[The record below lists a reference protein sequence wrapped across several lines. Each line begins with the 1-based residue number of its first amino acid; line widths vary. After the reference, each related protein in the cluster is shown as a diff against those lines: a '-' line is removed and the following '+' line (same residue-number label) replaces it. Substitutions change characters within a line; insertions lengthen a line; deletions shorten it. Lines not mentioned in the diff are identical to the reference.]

1 MEKYKNNLKV
11 KITNTTTIITLLA
24 ISMIV
29 TIVGVKYS
37 NRIELTQLQANSN
50 SQMMGYIIHTQQN
63 KTIVIDGGT
72 KADSQNLENN
82 IKQYGSKVDY
92 WFLTHPHK
100 DHVGAFINIVEN
112 TEIDIGTIYV
122 SLNDLDWYKQY
133 EGSRIE
139 EIQELIE
146 LLQSDKIKDKVQ
158 EVFLTQE
165 MQIDNINVQ
174 ILGVKNPEITEN
186 AVNNSS
192 MVIKINVNNKS
203 ILFLGDTGVQSGEKL
218 LENSKDKLKADI
230 VQMAHHGQNGVTQEV
245 YKAIQP
251 TICLW
256 PTPGWLWDNDN
267 GGGTN
272 SGDWKTLETR
282 SWMENL
288 KVKQNIV
295 EKDGNLFLTIW

>member
-1 MEKYKNNLKV
+1 MEKNKQNLKV
-11 KITNTTTIITLLA
+11 KITSTKAIVILLA

-37 NRIELTQLQANSN
+37 NRIELIQLQANSS
-50 SQMMGYIIHTQQN
+50 SQMMGYIIHTQQS

-72 KADSQNLENN
+72 KADSQNLEKN
-82 IKQYGSKVDY
+82 IKQYGNKVDY

-112 TEIDIGTIYV
+112 TEIEIGTIYV

-133 EGSRIE
+133 EDSRTE

-158 EVFLTQE
+158 EVSLAQE

-192 MVIKINVNNKS
+192 MVIKMNVNNKS
-203 ILFLGDTGVQSGEKL
+203 MLFLGDTGVQSGEKL

-251 TICLW
+251 SICLW
-256 PTPGWLWDNDN
+256 PTPEWLWNNDN

-282 SWMENL
+282 NWMENL
-288 KVKQNIV
+288 KVKQNII
-295 EKDGNLFLTIW
+295 EKDGNYSLTIW